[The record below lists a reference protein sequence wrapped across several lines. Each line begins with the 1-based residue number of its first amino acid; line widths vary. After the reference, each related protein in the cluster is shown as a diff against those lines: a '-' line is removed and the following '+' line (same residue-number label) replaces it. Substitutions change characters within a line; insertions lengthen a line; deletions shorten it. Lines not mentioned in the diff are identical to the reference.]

1 MIKTAFYAV
10 FILLKVNVYSIE
22 NDSYYWYNMIKVG
35 VMMKRWIFFVITAI
49 LIIVSFFLYQPYFAI
64 ESSREIFALIVIFF
78 ALVSLFVGLY
88 ITLNQRNHQKI
99 STLQNR
105 LSMWSKLSYHI
116 SQAGDEIFN
125 ELPIG
130 MIAVDEQMEIKWSN
144 PHAQTIFGHK
154 VNGKSLEDIHEKM
167 YENASTSKINFVI
180 EKDQKFYDVI
190 YRPEYRFFYLF
201 DVTNREQVL
210 KQYQDQIPAL
220 GLIFLDNL
228 DEALSVLDVSEQSMI
243 KGDYLAAI
251 NDWAGEFDCY
261 LKSYDDDKIF
271 LITDRKNLNLMID
284 NKFDLLD
291 KVRQISAEQKVRV
304 SISMGIASWDIPYEE
319 IGVYTQNAVELAE
332 KRGGDQVVVNIQ
344 DQKIAYFGAKSD
356 ASIKN
361 SRVGVRINAQTIRDF
376 IEKSSDVYI
385 MGHHLSDMDAFGA
398 MLACFHMTVASKK
411 QAYIIFDEDKLDNT
425 VLKVYKEVKE
435 QLSAIKVITSAEALQ
450 QIHEQSL
457 LIVVDSQSPK
467 IVMAPEVLEKTEN
480 LIVIDHHRVGEE
492 RFNAIFS
499 IIEPSASSSI
509 ELMMELLGF
518 YNLEEEMKITP
529 IEASIMYGGL
539 IVDTSNFI
547 FRTSSRTFE
556 TASRLKELGADATLV
571 KTWLR
576 RDMMRIMEINRLLDQ
591 VEIVLNKFAFIVT
604 SDIYDDRVL
613 LAQVSE
619 AALEINGIDAAFTI
633 ARIDDHTVAVS
644 ARSLHEINV
653 QILMEMM
660 GGGGHFNSAAV
671 QLSDTSIQKVYEE
684 LRQYVEL
691 EYGGGEK
698 MKVILTT
705 DIKGKGKK
713 DQIIEV
719 ANGYGQFLLN
729 QKKAV
734 LASEDNLESLAAEQ
748 QKQKEAEQRHLDLMK
763 KLKSEIDGKQVVLE
777 IQIGKDGK
785 QFGSITTKQIAEAFQ
800 ETHGILIDKKKLELQ
815 SEINSIGIYT
825 AFVQLHKDI
834 KAQFEVKVIEK

>member
-1 MIKTAFYAV
+1 
-10 FILLKVNVYSIE
+10 
-22 NDSYYWYNMIKVG
+22 
-35 VMMKRWIFFVITAI
+35 MKRWIFLLISGI
-49 LIIVSFFLYQPYFAI
+49 LIAVTVFLYLPTFTI
-64 ESSREIFALIVIFF
+64 GSSREII
-78 ALVSLFVGLY
+78 ALVTLFLALVFLFIGLY
-88 ITLNQRNHQKI
+88 ILLNQRNHQKI

-130 MIAVDEQMEIKWSN
+130 MMAIDEEMEIKWTN
-144 PHAQTIFGHK
+144 PHAQSIFGNK
-154 VNGKSLEDIHEKM
+154 VNNKKLEDIHEKM
-167 YENASTSKINFVI
+167 FELASNSKTNFVI
-180 EKDQKFYDVI
+180 EKDSKFYDVV

-201 DVTNREQVL
+201 DVTHREEVL
-210 KQYQDQIPAL
+210 KQYNDQIPAL

-228 DEALSVLDVSEQSMI
+228 DEALAVLDVSEQSSI
-243 KGDYLAAI
+243 KGEYLAAI
-251 NDWAGEFDCY
+251 NDWASEMDCY
-261 LKSYDDDKIF
+261 LKPYDDDKIL
-271 LITDRKNLNLMID
+271 LITDRKNLSSMIE

-291 KVRQISAEQKVRV
+291 KVRKISAEQKVRV
-304 SISMGIASWDIPYEE
+304 SISMGIASWDISYEE
-319 IGVYTQNAVELAE
+319 IGVYAQNAVELAE

-344 DQKIAYFGAKSD
+344 DQKIEYFGAKSD

-361 SRVGVRINAQTIRDF
+361 SRVGVRVNAQTIRDF
-376 IEKSSDVYI
+376 IEKAKDVYI
-385 MGHHLSDMDAFGA
+385 MGHHLADMDAFGA
-398 MLACFHMTVASKK
+398 MLVCYHMTIASKK
-411 QAYIIFDEDKLDNT
+411 QAYIIIDEDKLDAT
-425 VLKVYKEVKE
+425 VLKIYNDVKD
-435 QLSAIKVITSAEALQ
+435 QLSHIHVVSSEIALEK
-450 QIHEQSL
+450 INDESL
-457 LIVVDSQSPK
+457 IIVVDSQSPK
-467 IVMAPEVLEKTEN
+467 IVMVPEVLEKTEN
-480 LIVIDHHRVGEE
+480 LIVIDHHRVGDE

-499 IIEPSASSSI
+499 IIEPSSSSSI
-509 ELMMELLGF
+509 ELTMELLSF
-518 YNLEEEMKITP
+518 YNVEEEAQITP

-539 IVDTSNFI
+539 LVDTSNFVY
-547 FRTSSRTFE
+547 RASSRTFDI
-556 TASRLKELGADATLV
+556 AAKLKDLGADAALV

-591 VEIVLNKFAFIVT
+591 VELVLGRFAFVVT
-604 SDIYDDRVL
+604 ADIYDDRVL
-613 LAQVSE
+613 LAQVSD
-619 AALEINGIDAAFTI
+619 AALEISGIDAAFTI

-644 ARSLHEINV
+644 ARSLNEINV

-671 QLSDTSIQKVYEE
+671 QIKNTSIQKVYEQ

-691 EYGGGEK
+691 EYDGGEK

-705 DIKGKGKK
+705 DVKGKGNK

-734 LASEDNLESLAAEQ
+734 LANDENLEELANEQ

-800 ETHGILIDKKKLELQ
+800 KTHGILIDKKKLELQ

>member
-1 MIKTAFYAV
+1 
-10 FILLKVNVYSIE
+10 
-22 NDSYYWYNMIKVG
+22 
-35 VMMKRWIFFVITAI
+35 MKRWIFLALAAVFAGVGII
-49 LIIVSFFLYQPYFAI
+49 LYLPYLGF
-64 ESSREIFALIVIFF
+64 ESSRELIAFIVIFF
-78 ALVSLFVGLY
+78 ANVLLFVGMFIL
-88 ITLNQRNHQKI
+88 LNQRSHQKI

-105 LSMWSKLSYHI
+105 LQMWSKLSYHI

-130 MIAVDEQMEIKWSN
+130 MIAVDENFEIKWTN

-154 VNGKSLEDIHEKM
+154 VNGKKLEDIHERMYDLVTHSKM
-167 YENASTSKINFVI
+167 NFII
-180 EKDQKFYDVI
+180 EKDDKYYDVT

-201 DVTNREQVL
+201 EATQRERVFQ
-210 KQYQDQIPAL
+210 KYQEQIPAL
-220 GLIFLDNL
+220 ALVFLDNL

-251 NDWAGEFDCY
+251 NDWAADFDCY
-261 LKSYDDDKIF
+261 VKPFADEKI
-271 LITDRKNLNLMID
+271 LLVTDRKNLNLMIE
-284 NKFDLLD
+284 NKFSLLD
-291 KVRQISAEQKVRV
+291 KIRKISAEEKVRV
-304 SISMGIASWDIPYEE
+304 SISMGIASWDISYEE
-319 IGVYTQNAVELAE
+319 IGVYAQNAVDLAE

-344 DQKIAYFGAKSD
+344 DQKIMYFGAKSD

-361 SRVGVRINAQTIRDF
+361 SRVGVRINAQTIKDF
-376 IEKSSDVYI
+376 IEKAADVYI
-385 MGHHLSDMDAFGA
+385 MGHHMSDMDAFGSA
-398 MLACFHMTVASKK
+398 LACYHMTRASKK
-411 QAYIIFDEDKLDNT
+411 KAYIVVDKDKLDPT
-425 VLKVYKEVKE
+425 VTKVYEAVKD
-435 QLSAIKVITSAEALQ
+435 QLSDIDEEVVTGLQALENIK
-450 QIHEQSL
+450 EQSL

-467 IVMAPEVLEKTEN
+467 MVMVPQLLEKTEN
-480 LIVIDHHRVGEE
+480 VIVIDHHRAGEE

-499 IIEPSASSSI
+499 IIEPSASSTI
-509 ELMMELLGF
+509 ELMMDLIGF
-518 YNLEEEMKITP
+518 YNIEEETKISP

-539 IVDTSNFI
+539 IVDTSNFL

-556 TASRLKELGADATLV
+556 VASRLKELGADATLV

-576 RDMMRIMEINRLLDQ
+576 RDMMRIMEINNLLDQ

-604 SDIYDDRVL
+604 SDIYEDRVL
-613 LAQVSE
+613 LAQVSD

-633 ARIDDHTVAVS
+633 ARMDDHTVAVS
-644 ARSLHEINV
+644 ARSIHDINV
-653 QILMEMM
+653 QILMEMI
-660 GGGGHFNSAAV
+660 GGGGHFNSAAA
-671 QLSDTSIQKVYEE
+671 QIKDTSIREVYES
-684 LRQYVEL
+684 LRMYVEM

-705 DIKGKGKK
+705 DVKGKGKK
-713 DQIIEV
+713 DEIIEV

-734 LASEDNLESLAAEQ
+734 LASDDNLSSLEAEK

-763 KLKSEIDGKQVVLE
+763 KLKSEIDGKQVVLQ
-777 IQIGKDGK
+777 IQVGKDGK

-825 AFVQLHKDI
+825 AFVSLHKDI